1 MFVTQALLFLFQ
13 LKRKLKP
20 GLALKIQRAAV
31 WGKDMPLV
39 SIVIPCYNHGQFV
52 DEAVQSIL
60 EQTWQNLEI
69 IIVNDGSDDRNTIEV
84 LQNFS
89 RPKTRVLHLPQNM
102 KPSAA
107 RNAGIN
113 EAKGKYICCLDA
125 DDKLHPT
132 YIEKAITIMEANAG
146 ISFIWTWVQVFG
158 NEDRVWYTEQFH
170 AYNMLF
176 WSYLTVPSVFRKSTW
191 ETCGGFREEMRE
203 GCEDWEFW
211 IRLVGNGFRGF
222 RISEKLILVRK
233 ICPSFGQRA
242 LTMRDILFERIKEY
256 NPGIY
261 TDPKAVIEKAER
273 NYCDIYNPSPFA
285 NLSGGG
291 HLQME
296 SAPQMVIS
304 DLDSEATISYLK
316 NQKGESLLVWVAGQ
330 PVSEEAQDLL
340 FKATPYVYVL
350 PNFLPSYARFE
361 FTQNLKKAWKIKSVK
376 KLNRNS
382 A

>member
-1 MFVTQALLFLFQ
+1 
-13 LKRKLKP
+13 
-20 GLALKIQRAAV
+20 
-31 WGKDMPLV
+31 
-39 SIVIPCYNHGQFV
+39 
-52 DEAVQSIL
+52 
-60 EQTWQNLEI
+60 
-69 IIVNDGSDDRNTIEV
+69 
-84 LQNFS
+84 
-89 RPKTRVLHLPQNM
+89 
-102 KPSAA
+102 
-107 RNAGIN
+107 
-113 EAKGKYICCLDA
+113 
-125 DDKLHPT
+125 
-132 YIEKAITIMEANAG
+132 
-146 ISFIWTWVQVFG
+146 
-158 NEDRVWYTEQFH
+158 
-170 AYNMLF
+170 
-176 WSYLTVPSVFRKSTW
+176 
-191 ETCGGFREEMRE
+191 MRE